1 MHKHNP
7 MNTRKELVFFDPKN
21 PRSVF
26 SIVPEMISKRM
37 RDLWLSEDAYLLGY
51 TEHKLRGELI
61 RRGKAP
67 TATDSRI
74 RLQFW
79 LEYENI
85 SISPR
90 PCEMEMAYVIGFA
103 MAKEAFYTHYITD
116 NCALAWLLCP
126 PVQYVHALEE
136 VLRESMERIRL
147 AIQIEPA
154 KANGE
159 ANGRVLAFLLKTDR
173 EIFQR
178 WAALTKT
185 KVKIENPIED
195 DEKEDAPDGLFKEP
209 SEHNQTDAERAERRK
224 RIEQLQRE
232 AEKNGAKT

>member
-1 MHKHNP
+1 MHETNHKK
-7 MNTRKELVFFDPKN
+7 RRDELVFFDPKN
-21 PRSVF
+21 PRSVV
-26 SIVPEMISKRM
+26 SLVPEMFAKRM
-37 RDLWLSEDAYLLGY
+37 QALWLSEDAYLLGY

-61 RRGKAP
+61 RRGKSP
-67 TATDSRI
+67 TATDARI

-79 LEYENI
+79 LEYDRVQNEPK
-85 SISPR
+85 PR
-90 PCEMEMAYVIGFA
+90 EMEMAYVIGFL
-103 MAKEAFYTHYITD
+103 MAKEAFYIHYIQD

-126 PVQYVHALEE
+126 PVEYVHALEE
-136 VLRESMERIRL
+136 ILRESMERIRL
-147 AIQIEPA
+147 ALQIDVV

-159 ANGRVLAFLLKTDR
+159 PNGRALAFLLKTDR

-185 KVKIENPIED
+185 KIKISEEVE
-195 DEKEDAPDGLFKEP
+195 EKEPEGPDGLFTEP

-232 AEKNGAKT
+232 AEKNGAKA